1 MHIVNNAFLQST
13 PFRFFGSILWIFPGE
28 KIGNLFPL
36 GGLAFTLRKKGLL
49 IGTIFRHTHIELQNT
64 NAPLDNKFSKNSN
77 HFLLPV
83 PFLFSLA
90 RMRI

>member
-1 MHIVNNAFLQST
+1 MHIVNDAFLQST

-49 IGTIFRHTHIELQNT
+49 IGKIFTYVYRTSEYQRTIG
-64 NAPLDNKFSKNSN
+64 
-77 HFLLPV
+77 
-83 PFLFSLA
+83 
-90 RMRI
+90 